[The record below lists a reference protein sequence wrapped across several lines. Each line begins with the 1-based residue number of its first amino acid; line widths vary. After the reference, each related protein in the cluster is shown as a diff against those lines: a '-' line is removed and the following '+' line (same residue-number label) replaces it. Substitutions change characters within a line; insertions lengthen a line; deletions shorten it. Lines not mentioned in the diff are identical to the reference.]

1 MSRHASSYSSG
12 VAVGSFERVDQSVST
27 IMSNISK
34 VSHFFKFSHQSTSC
48 SAKAQL
54 SLVISIILCFVG
66 SD

>member
-34 VSHFFKFSHQSTSC
+34 EVIRKRIIRGSHDFNQNPTASESSCNLWWGST
-48 SAKAQL
+48 
-54 SLVISIILCFVG
+54 
-66 SD
+66 

>member
-34 VSHFFKFSHQSTSC
+34 VSHFTSINILPCESSAELGHQYNF
-48 SAKAQL
+48 
-54 SLVISIILCFVG
+54 VLCRK
-66 SD
+66 

>member
-34 VSHFFKFSHQSTSC
+34 VSHFLKVFTSINILPCESSAELGHQYN
-48 SAKAQL
+48 
-54 SLVISIILCFVG
+54 FVLYRK
-66 SD
+66 